1 MTSQRIL
8 LAGGLL
14 LFLLSA
20 FAGLYYDLVLRPEQH
35 IAASYTLDMALNM
48 ATKGDPAMAAAFAGE
63 FASLSLLQE
72 IYARLPL
79 HLAFA
84 GAAAIAPVWI
94 TARLDTSERLKKLLA
109 LLIVAGG
116 LLLGAGDLVQIMG
129 HTLPGRYIVLSGYS
143 WIALGLGAFS
153 LYGGL
158 FIWLN
163 MEPQA
168 KRR

>member
-1 MTSQRIL
+1 MNSQRIL

-20 FAGLYYDLVLRPEQH
+20 FTGLYYDLVLRPAQH
-35 IAASYTLDMALNM
+35 TAASYTLDMALNM

-72 IYARLPL
+72 IHARLPL

-94 TARLDTSERLKKLLA
+94 VAKLDISERMKRMLA
-109 LLIVAGG
+109 LLIVGGG
-116 LLLGAGDLVQIMG
+116 LLLGAGDILQSMG
-129 HTLPGRYIVLSGYS
+129 QALPGRYVVFGGYA
-143 WIALGLGAFS
+143 WIALGLGAYS
-153 LYGGL
+153 LYAGL

-163 MEPQA
+163 TEPKA

>member
-20 FAGLYYDLVLRPEQH
+20 FTGLYYDLILRPEQH
-35 IAASYTLDMALNM
+35 TAVSYTLDMALNM

-72 IYARLPL
+72 IQARLPS

-94 TARLDTSERLKKLLA
+94 VAKLDISERMKQMLA

-116 LLLGAGDLVQIMG
+116 LLLGAGDILQSMG
-129 HTLPGRYIVLSGYS
+129 YSLQGRYVVLGGYA
-143 WIALGLGAFS
+143 WIALGLSAFS
-153 LYGGL
+153 LYAGL
-158 FIWLN
+158 FIWLHT
-163 MEPQA
+163 EPQS